1 MKLTITTNFPL
12 KSEKKIQQLQ
22 SLRDDVVDVELRG
35 QIDQEIVRLENK
47 VQRMRSFVNNLNR
60 VQ

>member
-1 MKLTITTNFPL
+1 MKLL

-22 SLRDDVVDVELRG
+22 SLRDDVVDLELRG

-47 VQRMRSFVNNLNR
+47 VQNIRSFVNNLNK